1 MTRRSDVSPGSGLGS
16 NGARAVL
23 HVDMDAFYVSVEL
36 RRRPELRGRPVVV
49 GGEGARGVVAAA
61 SYEARRFG
69 VFSAMP
75 STRARRLCPDAVFL
89 PGDHEL
95 YASVSREVHEIFS
108 SVTPIVEPL
117 ALDEAFL
124 DVTGSIRLLGAV
136 ETIATTI
143 RERVRVELA
152 LQCSVGGAVNKLLAK
167 LASKAA
173 KPVALP
179 SGVRPGRGVVLV
191 EPGAE
196 LDFLHPLPVA
206 ALWGVGPAT
215 RARLERLGVSTVGDL
230 ARIDRA
236 ALVAALGA
244 AQGSLLHDLSWGRDV
259 RPVEADREMK
269 SLGQEETF
277 SHDRHSLAELRH
289 EAVRLAD
296 SVASRLRATGAAAR
310 TVSIKV
316 RFSDFT
322 TITRSRSAESPV
334 TTAAAILEV
343 VEALLLQVD
352 PGAGVRLFGITLS
365 NFTEAA
371 EQLSFDDLGSDERV
385 RRDWT
390 STSAAVDAIR
400 ERFGSDAIG
409 PASTVTSDGLRV
421 GRRRAQQWGPET

>member
-1 MTRRSDVSPGSGLGS
+1 MTSSGARPPASGLGRDGS
-16 NGARAVL
+16 RAVL

-49 GGEGARGVVAAA
+49 GGAGARGVVAAA

-75 STRARRLCPDAVFL
+75 SARARRLCPDAVFL

-95 YASVSREVHEIFS
+95 YAQVSREVHGIFAG
-108 SVTPIVEPL
+108 VTPLVEPL

-124 DVTGSIRLLGAV
+124 DVTGSIRLIGSV
-136 ETIATTI
+136 ETIASTI
-143 RERVRVELA
+143 RERVRDELG
-152 LQCSVGGAVNKLLAK
+152 LPCSVGGAVNKLLAK

-173 KPVALP
+173 KPVTSP
-179 SGVRPGRGVVLV
+179 GGVRPGRGVVLV
-191 EPGAE
+191 EPGSE
-196 LDFLHPLPVA
+196 LDFLHPLPVS

-215 RARLERLGVSTVGDL
+215 RARLERLGVSSVGDL
-230 ARIDRA
+230 ARIDRT
-236 ALVAALGA
+236 ALISALGA
-244 AQGSLLHDLSWGRDV
+244 AQGALLHDLAWARDE
-259 RPVEADREMK
+259 RPVEPEREMK

-277 SHDRHSLAELRH
+277 SHDRHTVAELRH

-296 SVASRLRATGAAAR
+296 SVAGRLRAAGVAAR
-310 TVSIKV
+310 TVAIKV

-322 TITRSRSAESPV
+322 TITRARSTESPV
-334 TTAAAILEV
+334 ATAAAILAA

-352 PGAGVRLFGITLS
+352 PGPGVRLFGISLS
-365 NFTEAA
+365 NFTASV
-371 EQLSFDDLGSDERV
+371 EQLSFDDLGSEGRV

-390 STSAAVDAIR
+390 STAAAIDAIR
-400 ERFGSDAIG
+400 ERFGTDAIG

-421 GRRRAQQWGPET
+421 GRHRSQQWGPGS

>member
-1 MTRRSDVSPGSGLGS
+1 MTRRGAVPPPSGLGS
-16 NGARAVL
+16 DGARAVL

-36 RRRPELRGRPVVV
+36 RRRPELVGKPVVV
-49 GGEGARGVVAAA
+49 GGDGARGVVAAA

-75 STRARRLCPDAVFL
+75 ASRARRLCPDAVFL

-95 YASVSREVHEIFS
+95 YSRVSREVHEIFG
-108 SVTPIVEPL
+108 SVTPLVEPL

-124 DVTGSIRLLGAV
+124 DVTGSIGLLGPV
-136 ETIATTI
+136 ETIAAAI
-143 RERVRVELA
+143 RARVRDELA

-173 KPVALP
+173 KPVASP
-179 SGVRPGRGVVLV
+179 GGVRPGRGVVLV
-191 EPGAE
+191 EPGSE
-196 LDFLHPLPVA
+196 LDFLHPLPVS

-215 RARLERLGVSTVGDL
+215 RARLDRLGVSTVGDL
-230 ARIDRA
+230 AQLERSV
-236 ALVAALGA
+236 LMTALGA
-244 AQGSLLHDLSWGRDV
+244 AQGALLHDLAWGRDQ

-277 SHDRHSLAELRH
+277 GHDRHSLAELRH
-289 EAVRLAD
+289 EAVRIAD
-296 SVASRLRATGAAAR
+296 SVAGRLRATGTAAR
-310 TVSIKV
+310 TVAIKV

-322 TITRSRSAESPV
+322 TITRSRSADSPV

-343 VEALLLQVD
+343 VEGLLIQVD
-352 PGAGVRLFGITLS
+352 PGPGVRLFGITLS

-371 EQLSFDDLGSDERV
+371 EQLSFDDLGPGDRV

-400 ERFGSDAIG
+400 ERFGTGAIG
-409 PASTVTSDGLRV
+409 PASTVTNEGLRV
-421 GRRRAQQWGPET
+421 GRRRKQQWGPET

>member
-1 MTRRSDVSPGSGLGS
+1 MRHGDK
-16 NGARAVL
+16 
-23 HVDMDAFYVSVEL
+23 DAFYVSVEL
-36 RRRPELRGRPVVV
+36 RRRPELGGKPVVV
-49 GGEGARGVVAAA
+49 GGDGARGVVAAA
-61 SYEARRFG
+61 SNEARRFG

-75 STRARRLCPDAVFL
+75 SSRARRLCPDAVFL

-95 YASVSREVHEIFS
+95 YASVSRYGHEICA

-124 DVTGSIRLLGAV
+124 DVTGSIRLLGPV
-136 ETIATTI
+136 ETIGATI
-143 RERVRVELA
+143 RERVRDELA

-173 KPVALP
+173 KPIA
-179 SGVRPGRGVVLV
+179 SRGGVQPGRGVVLV
-191 EPGAE
+191 EPGSE
-196 LDFLHPLPVA
+196 LAFLHPLPVS

-215 RARLERLGVSTVGDL
+215 RGRLERLGVSTVGDL

-236 ALVAALGA
+236 VLVTALGA
-244 AQGSLLHDLSWGRDV
+244 AQGALLHDLSWGRDP

-277 SHDRHSLAELRH
+277 GHDRHTLAELRH
-289 EAVRLAD
+289 EAVRIAD
-296 SVASRLRATGAAAR
+296 SVAARLRATGAAAR
-310 TVSIKV
+310 TVAIKV

-322 TITRSRSAESPV
+322 TISRSRSTDSPV
-334 TTAAAILEV
+334 STAAASLVV

-352 PGAGVRLFGITLS
+352 PGPGVRLFGITLS
-365 NFTEAA
+365 NFAESA
-371 EQLSFDDLGSDERV
+371 EQLSFDDLGPGDRV

-400 ERFGSDAIG
+400 ERFGTGAIG
-409 PASTVTSDGLRV
+409 PASTVTNEGLRV
-421 GRRRAQQWGPET
+421 GRRRTQQWGPEA

>member
-1 MTRRSDVSPGSGLGS
+1 
-16 NGARAVL
+16 
-23 HVDMDAFYVSVEL
+23 
-36 RRRPELRGRPVVV
+36 
-49 GGEGARGVVAAA
+49 
-61 SYEARRFG
+61 
-69 VFSAMP
+69 
-75 STRARRLCPDAVFL
+75 VFL

-108 SVTPIVEPL
+108 SVTPVVEPL

-124 DVTGSIRLLGAV
+124 DVTGSIRLLGPV
-136 ETIATTI
+136 ETIASAI

-191 EPGAE
+191 EPGSE
-196 LDFLHPLPVA
+196 LEFLHPLPVS

-236 ALVAALGA
+236 ALIAALGA
-244 AQGSLLHDLSWGRDV
+244 TQGSLLYDLSWGRDL

-277 SHDRHSLAELRH
+277 GHDRHTLAELRH

-296 SVASRLRATGAAAR
+296 SVASRLRASGTAAR

-343 VEALLLQVD
+343 VESLLLQVD

-409 PASTVTSDGLRV
+409 PASTVTTDGLRV